1 MIKIESIGMEDQDFG
16 DFVPES
22 LFEAIDQLNNGG
34 KSCATNSSINTSM
47 EEFMD
52 FELDLS
58 SENMTSFL
66 ELEQE
71 IKEAT
76 TTSPLP
82 LPRPSVIVKP
92 RPKPASVQQAGP
104 SPSLADIMTSCG
116 IEYDLPEDGN
126 VSSPSS
132 IHSDIQLDQNQE
144 LIEELE
150 EFFIKTEGCPTVVD
164 KESEHPDQLSLA
176 GLNDPSSCSLL
187 TAEGQKVIIIIA
199 PSSPAES
206 VSTSI
211 TSSDSDPE
219 WSPSPCPLSPAQLS
233 LLSSRPEQRKARKK
247 YARTKPPSPPSVTPY
262 PADKKERKK
271 AQNRTA
277 AFRYREK
284 KKSEQDLA
292 EEELEALA
300 EKNRQLQGRLG
311 EMETEFKYLKK
322 LMVEAGLGKYTL
334 AVNY

>member
-1 MIKIESIGMEDQDFG
+1 MENIGLEDMEDFG

-34 KSCATNSSINTSM
+34 KSCTTSSSINNSL
-47 EEFMD
+47 EELMD

-71 IKEAT
+71 IKEVT
-76 TTSPLP
+76 TTSLPEP
-82 LPRPSVIVKP
+82 LPRPSVIVRP
-92 RPKPASVQQAGP
+92 RPKPAVLPGP
-104 SPSLADIMTSCG
+104 NLADIMTSCG
-116 IEYDLPEDGN
+116 IEYDLPEDSN

-144 LIEELE
+144 LIDELE
-150 EFFIKTEGCPTVVD
+150 EFFIKTDGCPTVVD
-164 KESEHPDQLSLA
+164 ETEHTEQFNLS
-176 GLNDPSSCSLL
+176 SSLV
-187 TAEGQKVIIIIA
+187 TPEGQNVIIIIA
-199 PSSPAES
+199 PSSPTES
-206 VSTSI
+206 VLT
-211 TSSDSDPE
+211 TTTTSDSDTE
-219 WSPSPCPLSPAQLS
+219 WTPSPAPLSPAQLS
-233 LLSSRPEQRKARKK
+233 LLSSKPEQTKTRKK
-247 YARTKPPSPPSVTPY
+247 YARSKPPSPPSVAPY
-262 PADKKERKK
+262 PVDKKERKK

-300 EKNRQLQGRLG
+300 DKNSQLQEKLV

-322 LMVEAGLGKYTL
+322 LMVEAGLGKYTQ

>member
-1 MIKIESIGMEDQDFG
+1 
-16 DFVPES
+16 
-22 LFEAIDQLNNGG
+22 
-34 KSCATNSSINTSM
+34 
-47 EEFMD
+47 MD

-58 SENMTSFL
+58 SENMASFL

-76 TTSPLP
+76 TISLLP
-82 LPRPSVIVKP
+82 DPVPRPSVIVKP
-92 RPKPASVQQAGP
+92 RPKPAVQP

-116 IEYDLPEDGN
+116 IEYDLPEDCS

-150 EFFIKTEGCPTVVD
+150 EFFIKTEGCPTVV
-164 KESEHPDQLSLA
+164 ESDHQEQLSLT
-176 GLNDPSSCSLL
+176 GLNNPISSGLV
-187 TAEGQKVIIIIA
+187 TAEGQNVIIIIA

-206 VSTSI
+206 VAT
-211 TSSDSDPE
+211 TATTDSDPE
-219 WSPSPCPLSPAQLS
+219 WSLGSPGPLSPAQLS
-233 LLSSRPEQRKARKK
+233 QLRRRPEQTKTRKK
-247 YARTKPPSPPSVTPY
+247 YARAKPPSPPSVTPY

-292 EEELEALA
+292 EKELEGLA
-300 EKNRQLQGRLG
+300 EKNRQLQEKLG

-322 LMVEAGLGKYTL
+322 LMVEAGLGKYTQ

>member
-1 MIKIESIGMEDQDFG
+1 
-16 DFVPES
+16 
-22 LFEAIDQLNNGG
+22 
-34 KSCATNSSINTSM
+34 
-47 EEFMD
+47 MD

-76 TTSPLP
+76 TPLL

-92 RPKPASVQQAGP
+92 RPKPATVQQAGP

-116 IEYDLPEDGN
+116 IEYDLPEDGTD
-126 VSSPSS
+126 VASPSS

-164 KESEHPDQLSLA
+164 ETEHTEQLSL
-176 GLNDPSSCSLL
+176 NPSLV
-187 TAEGQKVIIIIA
+187 TPEGQNVIIIIA
-199 PSSPAES
+199 PSPSSPAS
-206 VSTSI
+206 SI
-211 TSSDSDPE
+211 TATTTCDSDPE
-219 WSPSPCPLSPAQLS
+219 WTPSPGPVSPAQLS
-233 LLSSRPEQRKARKK
+233 LLDRKPEQSK
-247 YARTKPPSPPSVTPY
+247 T
-262 PADKKERKK
+262 KK

-300 EKNRQLQGRLG
+300 D
-311 EMETEFKYLKK
+311 
-322 LMVEAGLGKYTL
+322 
-334 AVNY
+334 

>member
-1 MIKIESIGMEDQDFG
+1 MIKMEKIGLEDMEDFG

-34 KSCATNSSINTSM
+34 KSCATNSSLNNSM

-71 IKEAT
+71 IKEVT
-76 TTSPLP
+76 TTSLPEP
-82 LPRPSVIVKP
+82 LPRPSVIVRP
-92 RPKPASVQQAGP
+92 RPKPAVLP
-104 SPSLADIMTSCG
+104 SPNLADIMTSCG
-116 IEYDLPEDGN
+116 IEYDLPEDSN

-150 EFFIKTEGCPTVVD
+150 EFFIKTDGCPTVVD
-164 KESEHPDQLSLA
+164 ETEHTEQFNLS
-176 GLNDPSSCSLL
+176 SSLV
-187 TAEGQKVIIIIA
+187 TPEGQNVIIIIA
-199 PSSPAES
+199 PSSPTES
-206 VSTSI
+206 VLT
-211 TSSDSDPE
+211 TTTTSDSDTE
-219 WSPSPCPLSPAQLS
+219 WTPSPAPLSPAQLS
-233 LLSSRPEQRKARKK
+233 LLSSKPEQTKTRKK
-247 YARTKPPSPPSVTPY
+247 YARSKPPSPPSVAPY
-262 PADKKERKK
+262 PVDKKERKK

-292 EEELEALA
+292 EEEVEALA
-300 EKNRQLQGRLG
+300 DKNSQLQEKLV

>member
-1 MIKIESIGMEDQDFG
+1 MIKMEKIGMEDMEDFG

-34 KSCATNSSINTSM
+34 KGCVTTSSLNNSM

-71 IKEAT
+71 IKEAAT
-76 TTSPLP
+76 ISLPPP

-92 RPKPASVQQAGP
+92 RAKPAVQP

-116 IEYDLPEDGN
+116 IEYDLPEDCN
-126 VSSPSS
+126 VNSPSS

-144 LIEELE
+144 LI
-150 EFFIKTEGCPTVVD
+150 KTEGCPTVVD
-164 KESEHPDQLSLA
+164 DTDHKEQLSL
-176 GLNDPSSCSLL
+176 NPSLV
-187 TAEGQKVIIIIA
+187 TPEGQNVIIIIA
-199 PSSPAES
+199 PSSPTES
-206 VSTSI
+206 VATTAASTSG
-211 TSSDSDPE
+211 DSDPE
-219 WSPSPCPLSPAQLS
+219 WTPSPGPVSPAQLS
-233 LLSSRPEQRKARKK
+233 LLSKKPEQSKTRKK
-247 YARTKPPSPPSVTPY
+247 YARSKPPSPPCVAPY
-262 PADKKERKK
+262 PVDKKERKK

-300 EKNRQLQGRLG
+300 DRNSQLQEKLG
-311 EMETEFKYLKK
+311 QMETEFKYLKK

>member
-1 MIKIESIGMEDQDFG
+1 MIKMEKIGLEDMEDFG

-34 KSCATNSSINTSM
+34 KSCATNSSLNNSM

-71 IKEAT
+71 IKEVT
-76 TTSPLP
+76 TTSLPEP

-92 RPKPASVQQAGP
+92 RPKPAVLP
-104 SPSLADIMTSCG
+104 SPNLADIMTSCG
-116 IEYDLPEDGN
+116 IEYDLPEDSN

-144 LIEELE
+144 LIDELE
-150 EFFIKTEGCPTVVD
+150 EFFIKTDGCPTVVD
-164 KESEHPDQLSLA
+164 ETEHTEQFNLS
-176 GLNDPSSCSLL
+176 SSLV
-187 TAEGQKVIIIIA
+187 TPEGQNVIIIIA
-199 PSSPAES
+199 PSSPTES
-206 VSTSI
+206 VLT
-211 TSSDSDPE
+211 TTTTSDSDTE
-219 WSPSPCPLSPAQLS
+219 WTPSPAPLSPAQLS
-233 LLSSRPEQRKARKK
+233 LLSSKPEQTKTRKK
-247 YARTKPPSPPSVTPY
+247 YARSKPPSPPSVAPY
-262 PADKKERKK
+262 PVDKKERKK

-292 EEELEALA
+292 EEEVEALA
-300 EKNRQLQGRLG
+300 DKNSQLQEKLV

>member
-1 MIKIESIGMEDQDFG
+1 MEKIGMEDMEDFG

-34 KSCATNSSINTSM
+34 KSCATNSSLNNSM

-58 SENMTSFL
+58 SENMSSFL

-76 TTSPLP
+76 TTSLPEP
-82 LPRPSVIVKP
+82 LPRPSVIVRP
-92 RPKPASVQQAGP
+92 RPKPAVVP
-104 SPSLADIMTSCG
+104 STNLADIMTSCG
-116 IEYDLPEDGN
+116 IEYDLPEDSN

-164 KESEHPDQLSLA
+164 ETEHTEQFNLS
-176 GLNDPSSCSLL
+176 SSLV
-187 TAEGQKVIIIIA
+187 TPEGQNVIIIIA
-199 PSSPAES
+199 PSSPTES
-206 VSTSI
+206 VVT
-211 TSSDSDPE
+211 TTTTSDSDTE
-219 WSPSPCPLSPAQLS
+219 WTPSPAPLSPAQLS
-233 LLSSRPEQRKARKK
+233 LLSSKPEQTKTRKK
-247 YARTKPPSPPSVTPY
+247 YARSKPPSPPSVAPY
-262 PADKKERKK
+262 PVDKKERKK

-292 EEELEALA
+292 EEEVEALA
-300 EKNRQLQGRLG
+300 DRNSQLQEKLV

>member
-1 MIKIESIGMEDQDFG
+1 
-16 DFVPES
+16 
-22 LFEAIDQLNNGG
+22 
-34 KSCATNSSINTSM
+34 
-47 EEFMD
+47 MD

-58 SENMTSFL
+58 SENMASFL

-71 IKEAT
+71 IQEAT
-76 TTSPLP
+76 TISLLP
-82 LPRPSVIVKP
+82 DPAPRPSVIVKP
-92 RPKPASVQQAGP
+92 RPKPAVQP

-116 IEYDLPEDGN
+116 IEYDLPEDCN

-164 KESEHPDQLSLA
+164 ETEHTQQLSL
-176 GLNDPSSCSLL
+176 NPSLV
-187 TAEGQKVIIIIA
+187 TPEGQNVIIIIA
-199 PSSPAES
+199 PSPSSPAS
-206 VSTSI
+206 SI
-211 TSSDSDPE
+211 TATTCDSDPE
-219 WSPSPCPLSPAQLS
+219 WTPSPGPASPGQLS
-233 LLSSRPEQRKARKK
+233 VVSRKPEERKTRKK
-247 YARTKPPSPPSVTPY
+247 YARSKPPPPPCVAPH
-262 PADKKERKK
+262 PVDKKERKK

-284 KKSEQDLA
+284 KKSELDLA

-300 EKNRQLQGRLG
+300 DRNSQLQEKLV

-322 LMVEAGLGKYTL
+322 LMVEAGL
-334 AVNY
+334 

>member
-1 MIKIESIGMEDQDFG
+1 
-16 DFVPES
+16 
-22 LFEAIDQLNNGG
+22 
-34 KSCATNSSINTSM
+34 
-47 EEFMD
+47 MD

-58 SENMTSFL
+58 SDNMTSFL

-76 TTSPLP
+76 TPLL

-92 RPKPASVQQAGP
+92 RPKPATVQQAGP

-116 IEYDLPEDGN
+116 IEYDLPEDGTD
-126 VSSPSS
+126 VASPSS

-164 KESEHPDQLSLA
+164 ETDHKKQLSLS
-176 GLNDPSSCSLL
+176 PSLV
-187 TAEGQKVIIIIA
+187 TPEGQNVIIIIA

-206 VSTSI
+206 VTTTAASTSG
-211 TSSDSDPE
+211 DSDPE
-219 WSPSPCPLSPAQLS
+219 WTPSPGPVSPAQLS
-233 LLSSRPEQRKARKK
+233 LLSKKPEQSKTRKK
-247 YARTKPPSPPSVTPY
+247 YARSKPPSPPCVAPY
-262 PADKKERKK
+262 PVDKKERKK

-292 EEELEALA
+292 EEEVEALA
-300 EKNRQLQGRLG
+300 DRNSQLQEKLV

-322 LMVEAGLGKYTL
+322 LMVEAGLGKYTQ

>member
-1 MIKIESIGMEDQDFG
+1 
-16 DFVPES
+16 
-22 LFEAIDQLNNGG
+22 
-34 KSCATNSSINTSM
+34 
-47 EEFMD
+47 MD

-76 TTSPLP
+76 TNLP
-82 LPRPSVIVKP
+82 EHLLRPSIIVKP
-92 RPKPASVQQAGP
+92 RAKPAAQ
-104 SPSLADIMTSCG
+104 PSLTDIMTSCG
-116 IEYDLPEDGN
+116 IEYDLPEDCN

-150 EFFIKTEGCPTVVD
+150 EFFIKTEGCATVVD
-164 KESEHPDQLSLA
+164 ESDHAEQLNLSSSLVT
-176 GLNDPSSCSLL
+176 P
-187 TAEGQKVIIIIA
+187 EGQKVIIIIA

-206 VSTSI
+206 LT
-211 TSSDSDPE
+211 TTAASDSDPE
-219 WSPSPCPLSPAQLS
+219 WSLSPGPLSPAQQSVLS
-233 LLSSRPEQRKARKK
+233 RKPEQGRTRKK
-247 YARTKPPSPPSVTPY
+247 YARSKPPSPPSAAPY

-300 EKNRQLQGRLG
+300 DKNSRCRTSWWRWRQSSN
-311 EMETEFKYLKK
+311 T
-322 LMVEAGLGKYTL
+322 
-334 AVNY
+334 

>member
-1 MIKIESIGMEDQDFG
+1 
-16 DFVPES
+16 
-22 LFEAIDQLNNGG
+22 
-34 KSCATNSSINTSM
+34 
-47 EEFMD
+47 MD

-76 TTSPLP
+76 TNLP
-82 LPRPSVIVKP
+82 EHLLRPSVIVKP
-92 RPKPASVQQAGP
+92 RAKPAAQ
-104 SPSLADIMTSCG
+104 PSLTDIMTSCG
-116 IEYDLPEDGN
+116 ID
-126 VSSPSS
+126 
-132 IHSDIQLDQNQE
+132 SDIQLDQNQE
-144 LIEELE
+144 LIEKLE
-150 EFFIKTEGCPTVVD
+150 EFFIKTEGSATIVD
-164 KESEHPDQLSLA
+164 ESQHQEELSLT
-176 GLNDPSSCSLL
+176 GLNNPLSSSLV
-187 TAEGQKVIIIIA
+187 TPDGQNVIIIIA
-199 PSSPAES
+199 PSSPTES
-206 VSTSI
+206 VPTPAS

-219 WSPSPCPLSPAQLS
+219 WTPSPAPLSPAQLS
-233 LLSSRPEQRKARKK
+233 VLNTKPEQTKARKK
-247 YARTKPPSPPSVTPY
+247 YARSKPPTPPSVAPY

-300 EKNRQLQGRLG
+300 DKNSQLQEKLL

>member
-1 MIKIESIGMEDQDFG
+1 
-16 DFVPES
+16 
-22 LFEAIDQLNNGG
+22 
-34 KSCATNSSINTSM
+34 
-47 EEFMD
+47 MD

-116 IEYDLPEDGN
+116 IEYDLPEDGTD
-126 VSSPSS
+126 VASPSS

-150 EFFIKTEGCPTVVD
+150 EFFIKTEGCPTVAD
-164 KESEHPDQLSLA
+164 KESQHSDQLSLA

-300 EKNRQLQGRLG
+300 EKYSQLQEKLG

>member
-1 MIKIESIGMEDQDFG
+1 
-16 DFVPES
+16 
-22 LFEAIDQLNNGG
+22 
-34 KSCATNSSINTSM
+34 
-47 EEFMD
+47 MD

-76 TTSPLP
+76 TNLP
-82 LPRPSVIVKP
+82 EHLLRPSVIVKP
-92 RPKPASVQQAGP
+92 RAKPAAQ
-104 SPSLADIMTSCG
+104 PSLADIMTSCG
-116 IEYDLPEDGN
+116 IEYDLPEDCN
-126 VSSPSS
+126 VNSPSS

-164 KESEHPDQLSLA
+164 ETDHTEQLSL
-176 GLNDPSSCSLL
+176 NPSLV
-187 TAEGQKVIIIIA
+187 TPEGQNVIIIIA

-206 VSTSI
+206 VTTTI
-211 TSSDSDPE
+211 ASSCDSDPE
-219 WSPSPCPLSPAQLS
+219 WTPSPGPVSPAQLS
-233 LLSSRPEQRKARKK
+233 LISRKPEQTKTRKK
-247 YARTKPPSPPSVTPY
+247 YARSKPPSPPCVAPY
-262 PADKKERKK
+262 PVDKKERKK

-300 EKNRQLQGRLG
+300 DRNSQLQEKLV

>member
-1 MIKIESIGMEDQDFG
+1 
-16 DFVPES
+16 
-22 LFEAIDQLNNGG
+22 
-34 KSCATNSSINTSM
+34 
-47 EEFMD
+47 MD

-76 TTSPLP
+76 TNLP
-82 LPRPSVIVKP
+82 EHLLRPSVIVKP
-92 RPKPASVQQAGP
+92 IAKPAAL
-104 SPSLADIMTSCG
+104 PSLTDIMTSCG
-116 IEYDLPEDGN
+116 IEYELPEDCN

-150 EFFIKTEGCPTVVD
+150 EFFIKTEGSATIVD
-164 KESEHPDQLSLA
+164 ESQHQEELSLT
-176 GLNDPSSCSLL
+176 GLNN
-187 TAEGQKVIIIIA
+187 
-199 PSSPAES
+199 
-206 VSTSI
+206 
-211 TSSDSDPE
+211 
-219 WSPSPCPLSPAQLS
+219 PLSSS
-233 LLSSRPEQRKARKK
+233 L
-247 YARTKPPSPPSVTPY
+247 VTPDGLNVAPY

-300 EKNRQLQGRLG
+300 DKNSQLQEKLLQ
-311 EMETEFKYLKK
+311 METEFKYLKK

>member
-1 MIKIESIGMEDQDFG
+1 MIKMEKIGLEDMEDFG

-34 KSCATNSSINTSM
+34 KSCATNSSLNNSM

-71 IKEAT
+71 IKEVT
-76 TTSPLP
+76 TTSLPEP
-82 LPRPSVIVKP
+82 LPRPSVIVRP
-92 RPKPASVQQAGP
+92 RPKPAVVP
-104 SPSLADIMTSCG
+104 SPNLADIMTSCG
-116 IEYDLPEDGN
+116 IEYDLPEDSN

-150 EFFIKTEGCPTVVD
+150 EFFIKTDGCPTVVD
-164 KESEHPDQLSLA
+164 ETEHTEQFNLS
-176 GLNDPSSCSLL
+176 SSLV
-187 TAEGQKVIIIIA
+187 TPEGQNVIIIIA
-199 PSSPAES
+199 PSSPTES
-206 VSTSI
+206 VLT
-211 TSSDSDPE
+211 TTTTTSDSDTE
-219 WSPSPCPLSPAQLS
+219 WTPSPAPLSPAQLS
-233 LLSSRPEQRKARKK
+233 LLSSKPEQTKTRKK
-247 YARTKPPSPPSVTPY
+247 YARSKPPSPPSVAPY
-262 PADKKERKK
+262 PVDKKERKK

-284 KKSEQDLA
+284 KKSELDLA
-292 EEELEALA
+292 EEELEALTDR
-300 EKNRQLQGRLG
+300 NGQLQEKLAQ
-311 EMETEFKYLKK
+311 METEFKYLKK
-322 LMVEAGLGKYTL
+322 LMVEAGLGKYTQ

>member
-1 MIKIESIGMEDQDFG
+1 MENIGMEDQDFGDFG

-34 KSCATNSSINTSM
+34 KSCATTSSINNSM

-58 SENMTSFL
+58 SENMASFL

-76 TTSPLP
+76 TLLSDPA
-82 LPRPSVIVKP
+82 PRPSVIVKP
-92 RPKPASVQQAGP
+92 RPKPAVQS

-116 IEYDLPEDGN
+116 IEYDLPEDCS

-150 EFFIKTEGCPTVVD
+150 EFFIKTEGCPTVVETD
-164 KESEHPDQLSLA
+164 DHQEQLSLT
-176 GLNDPSSCSLL
+176 GLNNPISSGLV
-187 TAEGQKVIIIIA
+187 TAEGQNVIIIIA

-206 VSTSI
+206 VAT
-211 TSSDSDPE
+211 TATTDSDPE
-219 WSPSPCPLSPAQLS
+219 WSPSPGPVSPAQLS
-233 LLSSRPEQRKARKK
+233 LLSRRPEQTKTRKK
-247 YARTKPPSPPSVTPY
+247 YARAKPPSPPSVTPY

-300 EKNRQLQGRLG
+300 DRNSQLQNKLV

>member
-1 MIKIESIGMEDQDFG
+1 MENIGMEDQDFG

-116 IEYDLPEDGN
+116 IEYDLPEDCN

-206 VSTSI
+206 VSTTTSI

>member
-1 MIKIESIGMEDQDFG
+1 
-16 DFVPES
+16 
-22 LFEAIDQLNNGG
+22 
-34 KSCATNSSINTSM
+34 M

-76 TTSPLP
+76 ISLPEP

-92 RPKPASVQQAGP
+92 RPKPAVQV

-116 IEYDLPEDGN
+116 IEYDLPEDCN

-150 EFFIKTEGCPTVVD
+150 EFFIKTEGCPTVV
-164 KESEHPDQLSLA
+164 ESEHQEQLSPINS
-176 GLNDPSSCSLL
+176 GLV
-187 TAEGQKVIIIIA
+187 TAEGQNVIIIIA
-199 PSSPAES
+199 PSSPTES
-206 VSTSI
+206 VAT
-211 TSSDSDPE
+211 TDSDPE
-219 WSPSPCPLSPAQLS
+219 WSPRSPGPVSPAQLS
-233 LLSSRPEQRKARKK
+233 QLSRRPEQTKTRKK
-247 YARTKPPSPPSVTPY
+247 YARAKPPCPPSVTPY

-300 EKNRQLQGRLG
+300 EKNSQLQEKLG